1 MDGMKDKIKDLTAA
15 LNLHNY
21 NYYVLSEPTISDFDF
36 DMLLEE
42 LQHLEKQ
49 FPQYVLPNSP
59 TTRVG
64 GGISKN
70 FKTVAH
76 RYPMLSLSN
85 SYSKEDIA
93 DFEKRAQKMVDGDIE
108 FVCELKYD
116 GCAIGLTYKNGMLD
130 QALTR
135 GDGSKG
141 EEVTANV
148 RTIRTI
154 PLQLHG
160 DYPKE
165 FEIRGE
171 IYFPLDK
178 FAELNDKRKANNE
191 QTFMNP
197 RNTASGT
204 LKLHDSAVVAERG
217 LDCFLYSLHGE
228 GLPFQ
233 SHLEGLIAAG
243 TWGFKVP
250 QEELQF
256 VKRTNSIE
264 GIMSFIDYWDIERHH
279 LPFEIDGIVIK
290 VNSYDKQQEL
300 GYTAKSPRWAI
311 AYKFKAERIATKLLS
326 ITYQVGRTGAIT
338 PVANLA
344 PVLLAGT
351 TVKRASLHNAD
362 QIGKL
367 DLRVGDWVYVEKG
380 GEIIPKVIG
389 ADLDR
394 RSEESIPTKYAL
406 ICPECNTVLH
416 RNDGEAQ
423 HYCPNDVGCP
433 PQIIGKMEH
442 FISRKAMDIDG
453 LGAETVAQLFEAGL
467 ISNVAD
473 LYELKKDQLLPL
485 ERMAEKSADNLINGV
500 AASKKIPFETVL
512 FGIGIR
518 YVGETVAKKIVQHF
532 KTIDSLVLASYEE
545 LIEVDEIGDRIAS
558 SIIDFFQLEENRVL
572 IDRLIEHGL
581 QFKIEKE
588 QLDGMTDKLAGLV
601 FVVSGVF
608 QTISRSELKKSISI
622 NGGKVSSSVSGK
634 TNFLIAGDKIGP
646 SKLAKAEKL
655 GVKLITEA
663 EYLLMIK

>member
-1 MDGMKDKIKDLTAA
+1 MDGMKDKIKDLTAL

-21 NYYVLSEPTISDFDF
+21 NYYVLSEPTVSDFDF

-42 LQHLEKQ
+42 LQKLEKQ
-49 FPQYVLPNSP
+49 FPQYALSNSP

-70 FKTVAH
+70 FKTVSH

-93 DFEKRAQKMVDGDIE
+93 DFEKRAQKLVDGDIE

-116 GCAIGLTYKNGMLD
+116 GCAIGLTYKDGMLD

-171 IYFPLDK
+171 IYFPLEK
-178 FAELNDKRKANNE
+178 FAALNHQRKANNE
-191 QTFMNP
+191 PTFMNP

-204 LKLHDSAVVAERG
+204 LKLHDSAVVAQRG
-217 LDCFLYSLHGE
+217 LDCYLYSLHGE
-228 GLPFQ
+228 ELPFK
-233 SHLEGLIAAG
+233 SHLEGLNAAG

-250 QEELQF
+250 QEEKQF

-264 GIMSFIDYWDIERHH
+264 GIMAFIDYWDLERHH

-300 GYTAKSPRWAI
+300 GFTAKSPRWAI

-338 PVANLA
+338 PVANLS

-362 QIGKL
+362 QIEKL

-389 ADLDR
+389 VDMDQ
-394 RSEESIPTKYAL
+394 RSEDSIPTKYAS
-406 ICPECNTVLH
+406 ICPECDTVLH
-416 RNDGEAQ
+416 RNEGEAQ
-423 HYCPNDVGCP
+423 HYCPNDIGCP

-453 LGAETVAQLFEAGL
+453 LGAETVAQLYEAGL

-473 LYELKKDQLLPL
+473 IYELTKDQLLPL
-485 ERMAEKSADNLINGV
+485 ERMAEKSADNLIYGV
-500 AASKKIPFETVL
+500 AASKSIPFETVL

-518 YVGETVAKKIVQHF
+518 YVGETVAKKIAQHF
-532 KTIDSLVLASYEE
+532 KTMDSLVLASYEE

-558 SIIDFFQLEENRVL
+558 SIIDFFHLEENRVL

-581 QFKIEKE
+581 QFKIDEE
-588 QLDGMTDKLAGLV
+588 HLNGMTDKLGGLV
-601 FVVSGVF
+601 FVVSGVLH
-608 QTISRSELKKSISI
+608 TISREELKKSISI
-622 NGGKVSSSVSGK
+622 NGGKVASSVSGK

-655 GVKLITEA
+655 GVKLITEQ
-663 EYLLMIK
+663 EYLLMIT